1 MIKHSADYAAAVV
14 GDVRRTFLRAEMLF
28 ISPTLEYGTPEGGF
42 AEGYAKPSQISDQK
56 FTGGDKYSTLELNR
70 TLLDGSMKIMP
81 DDPADIIGQVGAV
94 SDTISGADGVFSPAW
109 SLTLPI
115 LGVPTLQSCTIWFA
129 GGEINGLPVDFTV
142 DILDESGNVGHT
154 ETFTE
159 HRSMEAE
166 FTGFTVYN
174 PSGIRLN
181 IQKWSMPHYRARV
194 TEMLPGLYELWDN
207 HIFSAF
213 SVNQQAN
220 FTNLA
225 LPYGT
230 CTIQIDNSDKRF
242 EPMTKDSLFESIEAR
257 QSINTSIGVQLDNG
271 EIEYIPT
278 GRYYQADGGWT
289 TGNNSLSMQWDLMDI
304 VGLVV
309 DRAFV
314 IPETLPTTLEGWIRA
329 AMSVLGEG
337 FTNQYIIADGYAGM
351 AVTANTADDLAGLTS
366 GDIIR
371 YACMAA
377 GCYSHADNETGKL
390 IVEPVGDTGDTLTLG
405 NLTAYANIKANP
417 NMGMLTFMLADGAG
431 TKVVVEGDNIASSN
445 SQTVASPFMHTEAQ
459 AKAAAAMILKSYGG
473 NIFETVGRGNP
484 ASEVGD
490 IDTIQLSPITTA
502 RGRRMTQTLSYQNGV
517 LSGCTASFLQ
527 IKDE

>member
-1 MIKHSADYAAAVV
+1 MIKHSEAFATAVTA
-14 GDVRRTFLRAEMLF
+14 DVRRTYLRAEIM
-28 ISPTLEYGTPEGGF
+28 IMSQTLEYGEPQGDFLEDYGGVT
-42 AEGYAKPSQISDQK
+42 QIHDQK
-56 FTGGDKYSTLELNR
+56 FTGADNYLTMELNR
-70 TLLDGSMKIMP
+70 SLLDGAMRILP
-81 DDPADIIGQVGAV
+81 DKVPITEQLGGVGG
-94 SDTISGADGVFSPAW
+94 TLSGENGVFDPKWTVS
-109 SLTLPI
+109 LPI
-115 LGVPTLQSCTIWFA
+115 LGAEVLQAVTVYFMP
-129 GGEINGLPVDFTV
+129 GEHNGNPVEFWIEV
-142 DILDESGNVGHT
+142 LDASGNVGHS
-154 ETFTE
+154 E
-159 HRSMEAE
+159 HFSNFGKQEV
-166 FTGFTVYN
+166 TVSGFTVEQ
-174 PSGIRLN
+174 PTGIRLTVS
-181 IQKWSMPHYRARV
+181 KWSLPYRRIRLL
-194 TEMLPGLYELWDN
+194 ELFPGMYDLWGN
-207 HIFSAF
+207 REFSSF
-213 SVNQQAN
+213 SVVQQAS

-289 TGNNSLSMQWDLMDI
+289 TGNNSLSIQWDLMDI

-337 FTNQYIIADGYAGM
+337 FAKQYIIADGYAGM

-431 TKVVVEGDNIASSN
+431 TKVIVEGDNIASSN
-445 SQTVASPFMHTEAQ
+445 SQTITSPFMHTEAQ
-459 AKAAAAMILKSYGG
+459 AKAAAAIILKSYGG

-502 RGRRMTQTLSYQNGV
+502 RGRRMTQTLAYQNGV